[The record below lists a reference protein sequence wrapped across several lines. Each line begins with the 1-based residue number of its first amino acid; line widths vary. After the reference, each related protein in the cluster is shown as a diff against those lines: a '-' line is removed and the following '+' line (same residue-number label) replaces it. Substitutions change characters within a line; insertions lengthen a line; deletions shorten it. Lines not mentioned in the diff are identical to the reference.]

1 MYRIPKFLKP
11 KVTSDLI
18 RLGSLNDGGYVI
30 PKNAVIDTDTLI
42 SFGLFDDWKFEEDF
56 KNLKNCKILCFDHSV
71 TPKFWIIRF
80 IKNCYSILLMKDIGD
95 NFKKFFTYFKYK
107 NFFNKKDVVHLK
119 KFIAPKNDFIFG
131 VENKDKTDLNEIFSK
146 NLYKNIFLKI
156 DIEGS
161 EYRILD
167 QIILHQ
173 NKINGVVIEFHSC
186 DLHFDRIEKFINN
199 FDLDLVHMHINNYSN
214 INQLSNPD
222 VIELTFCKKKYSIKS
237 KVENLNYPI
246 KNLDYPNNK
255 HEEDPQVLFY

>member
-1 MYRIPKFLKP
+1 M
-11 KVTSDLI
+11 
-18 RLGSLNDGGYVI
+18 
-30 PKNAVIDTDTLI
+30 
-42 SFGLFDDWKFEEDF
+42 
-56 KNLKNCKILCFDHSV
+56 
-71 TPKFWIIRF
+71 
-80 IKNCYSILLMKDIGD
+80 
-95 NFKKFFTYFKYK
+95 
-107 NFFNKKDVVHLK
+107 VHLK

-131 VENKDKTDLNEIFSK
+131 VENKEKTDLNEIFSK
-146 NLYKNIFLKI
+146 NSYENIFLKI

-173 NKINGVVIEFHSC
+173 NKINGFVIEFHSC

-199 FDLDLVHMHINNYSN
+199 FDLDLVHIHINNYSN

-222 VIELTFCKKKYSIKS
+222 VIELTFCKKKYSIKP

-255 HEEDPQVLFY
+255 NEEDPQVLFY